1 MLFMNPSWSFI
12 TKFIILQYLLSE
24 SLFALIKELQ
34 GKANGFMATKK

>member
-1 MLFMNPSWSFI
+1 MNPSWSFI

-24 SLFALIKELQ
+24 SLFALIK